1 MAEVGTILASIQLSL
16 ELVHR
21 CKFYI
26 EALQNAPSEL
36 RQVLI
41 EASTFRLVLDRLDIL
56 VKDSFD
62 LKLLEGEDG
71 TLERSRKVTES
82 LLELFPEHSKGNT
95 DKLSFFKRK
104 RDGDDATARERFK
117 WAWNKKRAEKLL
129 KELRNYRGILVLVLD
144 VDSV

>member
-1 MAEVGTILASIQLSL
+1 MAEVGTILASIQILL
-16 ELVHR
+16 DLVHR

-36 RQVLI
+36 RQILI
-41 EASTFRLVLDRLDIL
+41 EASTLKLVLDRLDVL
-56 VKDSFD
+56 AKDSSD

-82 LLELFPEHSKGNT
+82 LLELFPEHSIGNT
-95 DKLSFFKRK
+95 VKPSSLKRK
-104 RDGDDATARERFK
+104 RDNDDATARERFK

-129 KELRNYRGILVLVLD
+129 KELMNYQGILVLVLD